1 MIIVTGGAGMI
12 GSAFVWKLNEMGI
25 KDILIVDKLRKEDK
39 WLNIRKREYYDWMDK
54 DNLKEKDGNKYIMC
68 AGKYDRNGW
77 TIVFKARNYK
87 EAEYIIENTPL
98 KAKKGCNVEL
108 FAKPHP
114 IYC

>member
-1 MIIVTGGAGMI
+1 
-12 GSAFVWKLNEMGI
+12 
-25 KDILIVDKLRKEDK
+25 
-39 WLNIRKREYYDWMDK
+39 
-54 DNLKEKDGNKYIMC
+54 MC

>member
-1 MIIVTGGAGMI
+1 ME
-12 GSAFVWKLNEMGI
+12 S
-25 KDILIVDKLRKEDK
+25 
-39 WLNIRKREYYDWMDK
+39 YYGDDMWSKKTDEGQTYK